1 MNRIAKWDN
10 LKAVLVYL
18 VILGHIVDYFTKD
31 SVNMRRIFLFIYIFH
46 MPCFLFISG
55 LFSKRNID
63 ERRYYKMFSY
73 LVMYLFIKVL
83 IWLVNVWIE
92 GNTSFSLLTESSIP
106 WYVFA
111 LFVFSLITVFL
122 KQIDCRWVMV
132 FVVILG
138 CMAGYD
144 RKLNDTLVG
153 LRILVYYPFFYAGY
167 LCDTA
172 KLEKITDSKKL
183 RILSVILLVILMVV
197 VYSQI
202 DHIYWLRPLLTGRN
216 AYEKLGEW
224 ANYGFLLRLCYYFFV
239 AVTVLTVIA
248 VVPKNRIPVITK
260 LGQRSFQIYALHSV
274 FIKFFLF
281 GLKGEKLLK
290 GISSRYQILLFILFS
305 MLIMLLCSFGWIEKI
320 LKVIIYPKTQK
331 DKEMK

>member
-183 RILSVILLVILMVV
+183 RILSVLLLVILMVV

-216 AYEKLGEW
+216 GYKKLGEW
-224 ANYGFLLRLCYYFFV
+224 AEYGFFLRLCYYLFVTVTVV
-239 AVTVLTVIA
+239 AVIS
-248 VVPKNRIPVITK
+248 VVPKERIPLITK

-274 FIKFFLF
+274 FIKIFML
-281 GLKGEKLLK
+281 GLKGNESVRGFSPHYQVMFSVLL
-290 GISSRYQILLFILFS
+290 GVLV
-305 MLIMLLCSFGWIEKI
+305 MLLCSFGWIEKI
-320 LKVIIYPKTQK
+320 LKVIIYPKMQK
-331 DKEMK
+331 DKEIK